1 MNTQI
6 EPAEVKRTP
15 SQKRKITQTVN
26 AIIISDTLKDAT
38 KLLKCSQ
45 RTIYDRMRKFPEIRE
60 RINSEIAI
68 NPEIAKM
75 KLQEKTLKA
84 VSVVSEL
91 METSHKD
98 DIKLR
103 ASQDILNRAGITNK
117 SNSGV
122 QVNILNQIKADKKE
136 YDL

>member
-6 EPAEVKRTP
+6 EPAEVIRTE

-26 AIIISDTLKDAT
+26 AILVSDTIKDAT
-38 KLLKCSQ
+38 KILNCK
-45 RTIYDRMRKFPEIRE
+45 RATIYDRMKQFPEIRE
-60 RINSEIAI
+60 RLNAEIAI
-68 NPEIAKM
+68 NPELAKIR
-75 KLQEKTLKA
+75 LQEKTLQA
-84 VSVVSEL
+84 VSTIGDL
-91 METSHKD
+91 MEKSPKD

-122 QVNILNQIKADKKE
+122 QVNILNQIKSDQNE